1 MKAQVE
7 SISPVKSKLT
17 IQVPPEELAREEEQ
31 AFRDLRRTVSI
42 PGFRKG
48 KVPLPVLKRIY
59 GERVRSDVV
68 GRVIEK
74 SYYDALRQEEIIPV
88 ADADI
93 QLQDASEQA
102 GVSYTAVVEVRP
114 KVEPRGHKGLGLK
127 KERVSVEE
135 TEVAGRLEGLRTQ
148 RATFEPAEEGREASM
163 GDMVIMDYEG
173 TLNGEPFEGGK
184 GEGRSLI
191 LGSGSLIPGFEEGL
205 VGTKAGEERNLDLRF
220 PDDYRAEELAGRE
233 TRFRVAVKE
242 LKVRRLPEVDAEF
255 AKEAAGVETV
265 EELRNRI
272 REVIEAEK
280 RSGVERAFRDRVID
294 TLLEAN
300 PFEVPETLVRNQQTY
315 SLDRL
320 RADLGQR
327 GMDPEA
333 LGIDRP
339 DVQEVHRRAAERSVR
354 WAFLLRAIAEAEGL
368 TVTDEDVDARV
379 RAIAEADGRPY
390 ATVRA
395 FFEEEDRLDSL
406 RSHLLDTK
414 VHEFVV
420 AAATVEEVD
429 AAQEKAGEEAL
440 HA

>member
-1 MKAQVE
+1 VKADVE

-17 IQVPPEELAREEEQ
+17 IRVPPEELAQEEEA
-31 AFRDLRRTVSI
+31 AFKDLRRTVSV

-48 KVPLPVLKRIY
+48 KVPLPVLKRMY

-74 SYYDALRQEEIIPV
+74 SYYDALRQEQIIPV
-88 ADADI
+88 SDADI

-102 GVSYTAVVEVRP
+102 GVSYTAVVETRP
-114 KVEPRGHKGLGLK
+114 KVEPRGYTDLTLQ

-135 TEVAGRLEGLRTQ
+135 PEVEARLESLRAQ
-148 RATFEPAEEGREASM
+148 RATFEPAEEGRAVAT
-163 GDMVIMDYEG
+163 GDMVVMDYEG
-173 TLNGEPFEGGK
+173 TLDGEPFDGGK
-184 GEGRSLI
+184 GEDRTLI
-191 LGSGSLIPGFEEGL
+191 VGSGSLIPGFEEGL
-205 VGTKAGEERNLDLRF
+205 VGAVAGEERELDLRF
-220 PDDYRAEELAGRE
+220 PEDYRAQELAGKE
-233 TRFRVAVKE
+233 ARFKVAVKE
-242 LKVRRLPEVDAEF
+242 VKIRRLPEVDEEF
-255 AKEAAGVETV
+255 AKEAAAVETV
-265 EELRNRI
+265 DELRTRI
-272 REVIEAEK
+272 REVIEGDK
-280 RSGVERAFRDRVID
+280 RGSVERAFRDRVID
-294 TLLEAN
+294 ALLGAN

-339 DVQEVHRRAAERSVR
+339 EVQEVHRRAAERSVR

-368 TVTDEDVDARV
+368 TVTDEDIDARV

-395 FFEEEDRLDSL
+395 FFEEDDRLDSL

-414 VHEFVV
+414 VIEHVV
-420 AAATVEEVD
+420 ASATIEEVD
-429 AAQEKAGEEAL
+429 AVQAGEREEAS